1 MAAGLGTETRES
13 NENMSPDFI
22 CQGAFITPT
31 IHKLMQNIFMLLLI
45 HYCFLN
51 NIHTNILTGCFV
63 W

>member
-45 HYCFLN
+45 HYCF
-51 NIHTNILTGCFV
+51 
-63 W
+63 